1 MGEPTVAADP
11 PVSPTPGAPVPAEGA
26 GQRASS
32 GVAGGAESNG
42 AESGGA
48 RSGAAAV
55 PHRDRPELPGLPGQP
70 RLVDQHCHSVVGSEL
85 AAGRFAS
92 LLTESDRPPA
102 LGASPW
108 DSAVGLAVR
117 RWCAPELGLP
127 PFAPAEAYL
136 ERRREL
142 GVAEATRVLLRAA
155 GLGACLVDTGLTQ
168 AAGVPLLSPEEL
180 GGVAQADVHEVV
192 RIEYV
197 AEQAVSP
204 GTGAHEWAA
213 IVGDALRSA
222 AARAV
227 GLKSVVA
234 YRCGL
239 DFEPRRPAP
248 AEVANA
254 AALHLASGSDRL
266 AHPVLLRHL
275 LWEAL
280 ELGLPLQLH
289 TGFGDP
295 DLVLHRSDPSLL
307 TGFIRAAE
315 PYGTPLVLLHGWPY
329 HRQAAWLAQAFPH
342 VYCDLGLTL
351 THVGAGARRV
361 LAETLELA
369 PFHKLLFSTDAYGL
383 PELYLVGVAAFA
395 DALDAWLGEAV
406 PAEAEAARIAALV
419 AGGNAR
425 RLYRLP

>member
-1 MGEPTVAADP
+1 MHEL
-11 PVSPTPGAPVPAEGA
+11 GAPV
-26 GQRASS
+26 
-32 GVAGGAESNG
+32 
-42 AESGGA
+42 
-48 RSGAAAV
+48 
-55 PHRDRPELPGLPGQP
+55 LI
-70 RLVDQHCHSVVGSEL
+70 DQHCHSVVGAEL
-85 AAGRFAS
+85 GEDAFAS
-92 LLTESDRPPA
+92 LLTESDRPLGP
-102 LGASPW
+102 GASPW
-108 DSAVGLAVR
+108 DSALGLAVR
-117 RWCAPELGLP
+117 RWCAPVLELP
-127 PFAPAEAYL
+127 QFASVEAYR

-142 GVAEATRVLLRAA
+142 GVAEATRRLLRAA
-155 GLGACLVDTGLTQ
+155 GLGACLVDTGLTE

-180 GGVAQADVHEVV
+180 GGVAHADVHEIV
-192 RIEYV
+192 RIERV
-197 AEQAVSP
+197 AELATTP
-204 GTGAHEWAA
+204 ATAAHTWAA
-213 IVGDALRSA
+213 TVGDALRR
-222 AARAV
+222 AARNAV

-239 DFEPRRPAP
+239 DFDARRPAP

-254 AALHLASGSDRL
+254 AAVHLASGGGRL
-266 AHPVLLRHL
+266 THPVLLRHL

-280 ELGLPLQLH
+280 ELRLPLQLH

-307 TGFIRAAE
+307 TGFIRAVE
-315 PYGTPLVLLHGWPY
+315 PLGTPLVLLHGWPY

-383 PELYLVGVAAFA
+383 PELYLVGSAAFT

-406 PAEAEAARIAALV
+406 PVPAEAARIVALIS
-419 AGGNAR
+419 GENAR
-425 RLYRLP
+425 RLYKLP

>member
-1 MGEPTVAADP
+1 MAT
-11 PVSPTPGAPVPAEGA
+11 
-26 GQRASS
+26 
-32 GVAGGAESNG
+32 
-42 AESGGA
+42 
-48 RSGAAAV
+48 GAA
-55 PHRDRPELPGLPGQP
+55 PELI
-70 RLVDQHCHSVVGSEL
+70 DQHCHSVVGAEL
-85 AAGRFAS
+85 GAEAFAS

-102 LGASPW
+102 AGGSPW
-108 DSAVGLAVR
+108 DSALGLAVR

-127 PFAPAEAYL
+127 AFAPVEAYL

-142 GVAEATRVLLRAA
+142 GVAEATRRLLRAA
-155 GLGACLVDTGLTQ
+155 RLGACLVDTGLTE
-168 AAGVPLLSPEEL
+168 AAGVPLLSPDEL
-180 GGVAQADVHEVV
+180 GGLAHADVHEIV
-192 RIEYV
+192 RIERV
-197 AEQAVSP
+197 AEQAVTP
-204 GTGAHEWAA
+204 DTGAHAWAA
-213 IVGDALRSA
+213 TVGAALRR
-222 AARAV
+222 AARYAV

-254 AALHLASGSDRL
+254 AALHLASGSRRL

-315 PYGTPLVLLHGWPY
+315 PSNTPLVLLHGWPY

-351 THVGAGARRV
+351 THVGTEARRV

-383 PELYLVGVAAFA
+383 PELYLVGVAAFT
-395 DALDAWLGEAV
+395 DALDAWLAEAV
-406 PAEAEAARIAALV
+406 PVPAEAARIAALIG
-419 AGGNAR
+419 GGNAG
-425 RLYRLP
+425 RLYKLP

>member
-1 MGEPTVAADP
+1 MCPAEP
-11 PVSPTPGAPVPAEGA
+11 PV
-26 GQRASS
+26 
-32 GVAGGAESNG
+32 VAHQ
-42 AESGGA
+42 A
-48 RSGAAAV
+48 RSGV
-55 PHRDRPELPGLPGQP
+55 PRLPGRPV
-70 RLVDQHCHSVVGSEL
+70 LVDQHCHSVVGAEL
-85 AAGRFAS
+85 GAGAFAS
-92 LLTESDRPPA
+92 LLSESDRPPA
-102 LGASPW
+102 VGATPW

-117 RWCAPELGLP
+117 RWCAPELGLE
-127 PFAPAEAYL
+127 PFASVEAYL

-142 GVAEATRVLLRAA
+142 GVAEATRRLLRAA
-155 GLGACLVDTGLTQ
+155 GLGVCLVDTGLTE

-180 GGVAQADVHEVV
+180 GGLAHADVREIV
-192 RIEYV
+192 RIERV
-197 AEQAVSP
+197 AEQAAPP
-204 GTGAHEWAA
+204 GTGAHAWAA
-213 IVGDALRSA
+213 TVGAALRRA
-222 AARAV
+222 AGRAV

-254 AALHLASGSDRL
+254 AALHLASGGGRL
-266 AHPVLLRHL
+266 THPVLLRHL

-315 PYGTPLVLLHGWPY
+315 PFGTPLVLLHGWPY

-351 THVGAGARRV
+351 TYVGTAARRV

-395 DALDAWLGEAV
+395 DALDAWLAEAV
-406 PAEAEAARIAALV
+406 PVPAEAARIAALV
-419 AGGNAR
+419 GGGNAR
-425 RLYRLP
+425 RLYGLS